1 MTDASSTLNIF
12 DRSYDRRLQDVMQAD
27 RHRLTTFLKKIRSAS
42 KSGQPFDRNW
52 SKFASQLEASEKQ
65 LKDRLAETFKIG
77 IDKNLP
83 IYSRREEIQAAIRD
97 HQVVVI
103 CGETG
108 SGKSTQLPLFLLE
121 MGRGRRGL
129 IGHTQPRR
137 IAARSVSAR
146 VAQELGTPL
155 GKHVGF
161 KVRFSDSTGPLT
173 MVKVMTDG
181 ILLAE
186 TQGDRY
192 LEQYDT
198 IIVDEA
204 HERSLNIDFLLG
216 YLKQLL
222 PKRPD
227 LRVIITS
234 ATIDAERFAEYFSS
248 EGERGVSTPCLNDAQ
263 ASETETNTD
272 NTSEDESSE
281 LLSYSNSLGSSQ
293 HKGQGVDTPRSP
305 KTSPIIFVEGRTYPV
320 EVRYRPPK
328 IDEEDRSTDWRQAL
342 TDALLELENE
352 GMRDVLVF
360 LPSERDIREAA
371 KNLRGRFL
379 SQRRSGDELEILPL
393 YGRLSQA
400 DQERIFQPH
409 QNRRVVLATNVAE
422 SSITVPGIDAV
433 IDLGLARISRYSP
446 RAKMQRLPIE
456 PISKA
461 SADQRKGRCGRVG
474 PGICIR
480 LYDEADYNSRED
492 YTPPEILRTNL
503 ASVILQTMSLNL
515 GPITEF
521 PFLDAP
527 RAANIND
534 GLRTLFELGAVD
546 ENDQLTDVG
555 RQLASLPSDPRI
567 GRMIL
572 AGDQEHC
579 LHELLIIAS
588 VLEIQDPRDR
598 PLDKQQA
605 ADEAHAKFAV
615 PGSDFLTL
623 LKLWNAYHEV
633 KRDQSRGKLKKWC
646 EQNFLSVNRMREWGE
661 LHQQLQELCEER
673 RLNVRSRNSDAD
685 AIHKAL
691 LTGLLS
697 SVAYL
702 SGKQEYIG
710 ANGIKVHIWPGS
722 VLSPGKIIATKGN
735 TAGQASS
742 ATPKDGDQKGKRPA
756 WFMAAEII
764 ETSKQYA
771 RTVADIR
778 PEWIEPISKHLA
790 KKLHYDPFW
799 DKRAGLVKCYQ
810 NITLF
815 GLPIVTR
822 RTVRYGHI
830 DPEHARE
837 IMIKEGIIKGEIV
850 LEENFLTKNQQLLSQ
865 LNLLEAKLRKHDL
878 LRTDDAQWEFY
889 AERIPKDIHDVQALE
904 NWWKKVKQSQPEQLT
919 LTAEKMLAAEVPS
932 DVQQQYPDELKI
944 EHLTLPL
951 RYKYE
956 PGEAE
961 DGVTMVVPREAL
973 HQIPEQLLDWLV
985 PGLVSEKIAAVL
997 KSLPKQ
1003 IRVSLIPLPETAKK
1017 LSAKMPYGF
1026 GPFYSS
1032 LSKELSYLIGQNY
1045 PADRLVTPD
1054 LPGYLKM
1061 GVEVVDENKKR
1072 LGWSKSLTDLQ
1083 RQFPPQRETWKG
1095 QAKSELKKE
1104 DRGATPPAR
1113 QDDVMTTWAID
1124 KLEDSVKIH
1133 RGGIDLLA
1141 YPCLEDVGEG
1151 VVVKLAET
1159 AEIAKSMT
1167 RLGLARLFLLA
1178 HKKQLDQ
1185 QIAHWPKLE
1194 AMELYG
1200 RKFAGF
1206 RGIRTQLKQLI
1217 SRRVCQLAEPL
1228 PKNKVQ
1234 YDLFLKQ
1241 GREQIPNVVAEFTPV
1256 VTKMYEWCL
1265 KIDQHDSDT
1274 AALHQQALFEMQEQ
1288 REALFPQD
1296 FFLIVPYPRLL
1307 HYPRYL
1313 QGIALRYEKLIAPQ
1327 GVQRDRT
1334 RQQQVETF
1342 WRQYAQTPKPVMPS
1356 QAVVSALDDYR
1367 WMLEE
1372 YRVSVFAQELGTNG
1386 PISPQRLEKAWEKVV
1401 GLLKR

>member
-1 MTDASSTLNIF
+1 MTEASSTLNIF
-12 DRSYDRRLQDVMQAD
+12 DRSYDLRLQDVMQAD
-27 RHRLTTFLKKIRSAS
+27 RHRLTTFLRKIRAAS
-42 KSGQPFDRNW
+42 KAGQPFDRNW
-52 SKFASQLEASEKQ
+52 GKFQAQLESSSKL
-65 LKDRLAETFKIG
+65 LKDRLAETFKVG
-77 IDKNLP
+77 VDTALP
-83 IYSRREEIQAAIRD
+83 IYARREEIQAAIRD

-108 SGKSTQLPLFLLE
+108 SGKSTQLPLYLLE

-137 IAARSVSAR
+137 IAARSVGAR

-155 GKHVGF
+155 GKHVGY
-161 KVRFSDSTGPLT
+161 KVRFSDATGPMT

-234 ATIDAERFAEYFSS
+234 ATIDAERFSEYFASRES
-248 EGERGVSTPCLNDAQ
+248 RQEKVERREEALAEPVAPEGEVAGRETSSVEGALN
-263 ASETETNTD
+263 T
-272 NTSEDESSE
+272 
-281 LLSYSNSLGSSQ
+281 
-293 HKGQGVDTPRSP
+293 QGVDTPRSP
-305 KTSPIIFVEGRTYPV
+305 GAPIILVEGRTYPV

-328 IDEEDRSTDWRQAL
+328 VDEEDRSTDWRQAL
-342 TDALLELENE
+342 TDALLELEGD

-379 SQRRSGDELEILPL
+379 SQRHSGDELEILPL

-400 DQERIFQPH
+400 DQERIFQSH

-474 PGICIR
+474 PGVCIR
-480 LYDEADYNSRED
+480 LYEEADYESRED

-503 ASVILQTMSLNL
+503 ASVVLQTMALHL
-515 GPITEF
+515 GSITEF

-534 GLRTLFELGAVD
+534 GLRTLFELGAID

-555 RQLASLPSDPRI
+555 RQLASLPVDPRI

-579 LHELLIIAS
+579 LHEILIIAS

-598 PLDKQQA
+598 PLDKQQL

-623 LKLWNAYHEV
+623 LKLWNSYHQAKTEM
-633 KRDQSRGKLKKWC
+633 SRGKLKKWC

-661 LHQQLQELCEER
+661 LHQQLLELCEER
-673 RLNVRSRNSDAD
+673 RLKTKSRNNDAD
-685 AIHKAL
+685 SIHKAL
-691 LTGLLS
+691 LTGMLS

-710 ANGIKVHIWPGS
+710 ANGIKVHLWPGS
-722 VLSPGKIIATKGN
+722 VLAPGKIINPKN
-735 TAGQASS
+735 TGGASGTQNGGS
-742 ATPKDGDQKGKRPA
+742 AKDGEKSKKPA
-756 WFMAAEII
+756 WFMASEII
-764 ETSKQYA
+764 ETNKQYA
-771 RTVADIR
+771 RTLAVIR
-778 PEWIEPISKHLA
+778 PEWLEPISKHLV

-830 DPEHARE
+830 DPEHAHE

-850 LEENFLTKNQQLLSQ
+850 LEDNFLTKNQQLLSQ
-865 LNLLEAKLRKHDL
+865 LSLLEAKLRKHDL

-889 AERIPKDIHDVQALE
+889 AERIPRDISDVQALE
-904 NWWKKVKQSQPEQLT
+904 AWWKKEKASRPDALT

-932 DVQQQYPDELKI
+932 DVQLQYPDELKI

-956 PGEAE
+956 PGEVE

-1003 IRVSLIPLPETAKK
+1003 LRVGLIPLPETAKK
-1017 LSAKMPYGF
+1017 LAKKMPYGF
-1026 GPFYSS
+1026 GPFYSV
-1032 LSKELSYLIGQNY
+1032 LARELSHLIGQSY
-1045 PADRLVTPD
+1045 PADRLVTSD

-1072 LGWSKSLTDLQ
+1072 LGWSKKLAELQ
-1083 RQFPPQRETWKG
+1083 QRFPPQRETWKG
-1095 QAKSELKKE
+1095 EKRSEDQKH
-1104 DRGATPPAR
+1104 RGLTPPAR
-1113 QDDVMTTWAID
+1113 QDEVMTTWGIET
-1124 KLEDSVKIH
+1124 LEESVKIH

-1178 HKKQLDQ
+1178 NKKQLDQ
-1185 QIAHWPKLE
+1185 QIKHWPKLD

-1206 RGIRTQLKQLI
+1206 RGIKIQIRQLI

-1228 PKNKVQ
+1228 PRNKAQ
-1234 YDLFLKQ
+1234 YELFLNQ
-1241 GREQIPNVVAEFTPV
+1241 GRKRIPDVVAEFTPV
-1256 VTKMYEWCL
+1256 LTKMYDWCL
-1265 KIDQHDSDT
+1265 KIDQHDVDT
-1274 AALHQQALFEMQEQ
+1274 VALHQQALFEMQEQ

-1296 FFLIVPYPRLL
+1296 FLLLVPYPRLL

-1313 QGIALRYEKLIAPQ
+1313 NGISLRYEKLIAPQ

-1334 RQQQVETF
+1334 RQQQVDAY
-1342 WRQYAQTPKPVMPS
+1342 WKQYAQTPKPAMPS
-1356 QAVVSALDDYR
+1356 QAVISA
-1367 WMLEE
+1367 LEE
-1372 YRVSVFAQELGTNG
+1372 YRWMMEEFRISIFAQELGTNG
-1386 PISPQRLEKAWEKVV
+1386 PVSPQRLEKAWEKVV
-1401 GLLKR
+1401 GLLRR